1 MESIS
6 EFRANKTKAYT
17 HLSAH
22 KYIAVLKINKLEHI
36 WWRANQTRVLH
47 SLLKMKKLI
56 AKLNSRHGKK

>member
-36 WWRANQTRVLH
+36 WWRANQTRARITLVIENE
-47 SLLKMKKLI
+47 KV
-56 AKLNSRHGKK
+56 NSKILFAPW